1 MKVLYFDCFSGISGD
16 MVLGALI
23 DLGVDVNVL
32 RAELEKLKVEG
43 FSISVEKKIKNS
55 IAVTDFDVITNEGE
69 HQHAGHQH
77 AEHQHTE
84 HQHTGHHHHHTP
96 ARNLDDIKK
105 IIDNAGLN
113 ENVVRLSK
121 TIFKEI
127 AKAEAKVHNM
137 KIDDIHFHEVGA
149 IDSIVDI
156 VGASICIDLLG
167 VDRIYSSPLHE
178 GTGFIECQHGK
189 LPVPVPAVME
199 MLVESNIPYIIDNDV
214 NTELITPTGIGII
227 KTLADGF
234 GEMPPMM
241 VEKVGYGSGKRE
253 IGRLNAL
260 RCIMGTMVE
269 NDADGD
275 IVVLKT
281 NVDDMSPEILGYVMD
296 LLLEKGALEVFYVP
310 VYMKKNRPGVMLTVL
325 CKKDEEKRFTDIILR
340 ETSTL
345 GVRRTSAKRYVL
357 ERKKKYIDT
366 KFGKL
371 GIKEAYLG
379 GSEKFA
385 PEFED
390 CKAAAKKHQV
400 PLWKV
405 YNEIFKNLK

>member
-69 HQHAGHQH
+69 HQHA
-77 AEHQHTE
+77 EHQQMQSTSI
-84 HQHTGHHHHHTP
+84 QSTSIRDIITIIPLP
-96 ARNLDDIKK
+96 ATLMISK

-199 MLVESNIPYIIDNDV
+199 MLVESNIP
-214 NTELITPTGIGII
+214 
-227 KTLADGF
+227 TL
-234 GEMPPMM
+234 
-241 VEKVGYGSGKRE
+241 
-253 IGRLNAL
+253 
-260 RCIMGTMVE
+260 
-269 NDADGD
+269 
-275 IVVLKT
+275 
-281 NVDDMSPEILGYVMD
+281 
-296 LLLEKGALEVFYVP
+296 
-310 VYMKKNRPGVMLTVL
+310 
-325 CKKDEEKRFTDIILR
+325 
-340 ETSTL
+340 
-345 GVRRTSAKRYVL
+345 
-357 ERKKKYIDT
+357 
-366 KFGKL
+366 
-371 GIKEAYLG
+371 
-379 GSEKFA
+379 
-385 PEFED
+385 
-390 CKAAAKKHQV
+390 
-400 PLWKV
+400 
-405 YNEIFKNLK
+405 